1 MGSPHSCYACAPG
14 NAERIF
20 VCEGDVL
27 TATVPARFVGP
38 PGQANG
44 GIATGMLACPALRS
58 AHAGGAAHAAV
69 TRITARIGAG
79 VPVGAPLRVHAEP
92 AGGSGEADAAYDVT
106 IADGAA
112 PLVSGRV
119 EMAFLDAPPA
129 PGQVLAGAPPE
140 RADEVAALAAL
151 AVPDRPVF
159 WEDTGEHPLPRCF
172 SCGPDAERGLR
183 VFPRIASDGVTCASW
198 QPESRFNDGGGSLS
212 SVIVAA
218 ALDCSSGIC
227 MPAALQ
233 RELLDQ
239 DAFFLLGSLDVRF
252 LRAAPVAA
260 PAPYRVAAKALL
272 RDGRKFFG
280 MSVLAGGDGTAYAVA
295 EAVWIVAGVTRTVA
309 FGPH

>member
-1 MGSPHSCYACAPG
+1 MGNPHSCYACAPG

-20 VCEGDVL
+20 VSDGDVL
-27 TATVPARFVGP
+27 AATVPARFVGP
-38 PGQANG
+38 PGHANG

-79 VPVGAPLRVHAEP
+79 VPVGAPLRVHVEP
-92 AGGSGEADAAYDVT
+92 GEADAAYGVT
-106 IADGAA
+106 IADGHAG
-112 PLVSGRV
+112 LVSGRV
-119 EMAFLDAPPA
+119 EVALPGAPPA
-129 PGQVLAGAPPE
+129 PGEALALPPRE
-140 RADEVAALAAL
+140 RADEIAALAAL

-159 WEDTGEHPLPRCF
+159 WEETGEHPLPRCF
-172 SCGPDAERGLR
+172 SCGPDAARGLR

-198 QPESRFNDGGGSLS
+198 QPAQAFDDGGGTLS
-212 SVIVAA
+212 PLIVAA

-233 RELLDQ
+233 RELLEQ

-252 LRAAPVAA
+252 LRAAPAGPA
-260 PAPYRVAAKALL
+260 APYRVAAKAIF

-280 MSVLAGGDGTAYAVA
+280 MSVLAGGDGTAYAMA

-309 FGPH
+309 FGPR